1 MEEAARRAVLFA
13 DVCDSTAIY
22 ESIGDKQAL
31 SLINRLFG
39 KLAKTVKAGGGT
51 VVKTLG
57 DGMVCQFRDP
67 DAAFRSACDM
77 QAAAVGLAIPV
88 GQRRLAIKIAWTYG
102 PVVLER
108 GDVFGDTMNVCA
120 RLVALANPE
129 QVLTTHETVESLS
142 PGLRLRCRDLYAAKV
157 RGRAGQVT
165 VCEVLWRVDPDVTEV
180 DLAEELRGTQPGH
193 AAQWLLK
200 LTYAGES
207 VIVEAAGAVKLGRD
221 KANEVVVASSLAS
234 RVHARVFGR
243 EGNFVIADQ
252 SANGTYLLV
261 DGSSRE
267 LKLRREEAVMGER
280 GWIGLGKSA
289 VSHGPHM
296 VRYRLERR

>member
-1 MEEAARRAVLFA
+1 M
-13 DVCDSTAIY
+13 
-22 ESIGDKQAL
+22 
-31 SLINRLFG
+31 
-39 KLAKTVKAGGGT
+39 
-51 VVKTLG
+51 VKTLG

-67 DAAFRSACDM
+67 DAAFRGACDM
-77 QAAAVGLAIPV
+77 QAAAVGLAIPA

-120 RLVALANPE
+120 RLVALANPD
-129 QVLTTHETVESLS
+129 QVLTTHDTVESLS
-142 PGLRLRCRDLYAAKV
+142 PGLRLRCSDLYATKV
-157 RGRAGQVT
+157 RGRAGQVI
-165 VCEVLWRVDPDVTEV
+165 VCEVLWRADPDVTEV
-180 DLAEELRGTQPGH
+180 DLGEELSGTQLQGR
-193 AAQWLLK
+193 AAQWVLK
-200 LTYAGES
+200 LTYAGET
-207 VIVEAAGAVKLGRD
+207 VTVDAAGAVKLGRD
-221 KANEVVVASSLAS
+221 RANEVVVASSLAS

-243 EGNFVIADQ
+243 EGNFIIADQ

-289 VSHGPHM
+289 ASHGPHM
-296 VRYRLERR
+296 VRYQLTRR